1 MSLAS
6 DEISETKT
14 GKFPGCIYVFYT
26 HKLFCFAPTCRKFL
40 CLSRFFVSMFVW
52 LFFFG
57 SVMNKD
63 NYDFTFGL

>member
-26 HKLFCFAPTCRKFL
+26 HKLFCFAHICLKLRRLYCFLFL
-40 CLSRFFVSMFVW
+40 CFFV
-52 LFFFG
+52 FFFA
-57 SVMNKD
+57 
-63 NYDFTFGL
+63 L